1 MKSGSLKYLT
11 REGFRNIWVNR
22 LMSLASVTV
31 LMACLVIIGVGAMMY
46 FNINSLLDIVEDQ
59 NIVMVYVDYEADDIA
74 TSQVGIDIKNLENVK
89 SCEFI
94 PKEDAFRKQ
103 IEQMGVDSALFA
115 GLDESPLPDGFRVS
129 VDDLTLYE
137 QTVEQI
143 KAVSNVMNVRENS
156 NLASKL
162 VSMRQAVTIVSAGLV
177 LMLFLVSLF
186 IISNTVRITMYSRKL
201 EINIMKAVGA
211 TNSFI
216 RWPFFIEGV
225 LLGIISSIISLL
237 LLWGIYEL
245 IVYAFASTVTMFG
258 FGFKFVEFTDYI
270 WYILAVFAGIGVFT
284 GGVGSMVSMN
294 KYLKEQRSIVNNE

>member
-59 NIVMVYVDYEADDIA
+59 NIVMVYVDYDASDVE
-74 TSQVGIDIKNLENVK
+74 TSQLGIDIKNLDNVK

-94 PKEDAFRKQ
+94 PKEDAFQKQ

-115 GLDESPLPDGFRVS
+115 GLDESPLPDGYRVS

-143 KAVSNVMNVRENS
+143 KGMNKVMNVRENS

-216 RWPFFIEGV
+216 RWPFFIEGI
-225 LLGIISSIISLL
+225 LLGIISSVVSLL

-245 IVYAFASTVTMFG
+245 IVYAFVSTVNMFG

-270 WYILAVFAGIGVFT
+270 WYILAAFAVIGIFT